1 MFRFHFYSFCHITVT
16 ICFFSDMDTIIKS
29 HSHWT
34 WVISIEE
41 KCIELWV
48 SNKIF
53 EGDQNCP
60 SSSGTR
66 WDEPMHKKG
75 KKTTVAVQNRSF
87 HLIWIII
94 IASVYGPSNILSNFC
109 QRWRHLEQSS
119 RCSRFVWRHL
129 LNKAPP
135 IFWFGNR
142 PFFLLVVPYC
152 TFLLLT
158 HFFKQ

>member
-1 MFRFHFYSFCHITVT
+1 MFRFHFYSFCHIMVT

-53 EGDQNCP
+53 GGDQNCP

-87 HLIWIII
+87 NLIWIII
-94 IASVYGPSNILSNFC
+94 IDSVLYFFIADTLFQTVEQKKILIGNSIRI
-109 QRWRHLEQSS
+109 Q
-119 RCSRFVWRHL
+119 VWL
-129 LNKAPP
+129 YSVEFSEA
-135 IFWFGNR
+135 
-142 PFFLLVVPYC
+142 
-152 TFLLLT
+152 
-158 HFFKQ
+158 

>member
-53 EGDQNCP
+53 GGDQNCP

-87 HLIWIII
+87 NLIWIII
-94 IASVYGPSNILSNFC
+94 IDSVLYFFIADTLFQTVEQKKILIGNSIRI
-109 QRWRHLEQSS
+109 Q
-119 RCSRFVWRHL
+119 VWL
-129 LNKAPP
+129 YSVEFSEA
-135 IFWFGNR
+135 
-142 PFFLLVVPYC
+142 
-152 TFLLLT
+152 
-158 HFFKQ
+158 